1 MHKLIITI
9 LLMLTCSLVI
19 VAQAPS
25 PQVPSPQA
33 LSPQALS
40 PQVRGFVKV
49 DAPVVALTHV
59 RVIDGTG
66 AAAREDQTVVIS
78 KGKIASVSDGASA
91 SSSSNVPSDAQVLD
105 LHGYTVIP
113 GLVGMHDHMFYPM
126 GNGIFGEMAFSFPRL
141 YLAGGVTTIR
151 TTGSTEPYTDL
162 ELKKQIDEGKSPGP
176 KIHPTGPY
184 LEGPGTFVVQMH
196 QLTGPDDAKQTVN
209 LWLDRGVDNF
219 KAYMFI
225 TPAELSAAVAAAHKR
240 GAKVTGHLC
249 SIGFR
254 EAAAIGIDD
263 LEHGVLVDTEFY
275 PWKKPGECPEKLDYE
290 FISKLDVQNGPLHDT
305 ILDLIQRH
313 VAVTSTLPVF
323 EMFVPGRPTI
333 QQRVLDA
340 LSPDARTALLN
351 NKVRAGDESA
361 IQQRYH
367 SDSSPWPAAF
377 KKEMEFEHAF
387 AQAGGLLLAGL
398 DPTGMGGVIAG
409 FGDQREVEL
418 LVEAGFT
425 PLEAIHIA
433 TANGAQFLGEQDRI
447 GTIATGKQADL
458 VVVKGDPSK
467 RIEDIENVETVFKDG
482 IGYDSQKLIES
493 VRGVV
498 GSR

>member
-1 MHKLIITI
+1 
-9 LLMLTCSLVI
+9 MLN
-19 VAQAPS
+19 
-25 PQVPSPQA
+25 
-33 LSPQALS
+33 
-40 PQVRGFVKV
+40 
-49 DAPVVALTHV
+49 
-59 RVIDGTG
+59 
-66 AAAREDQTVVIS
+66 AARLWQVAILQARLRSPAAGALRRFQAMYRTVQTH
-78 KGKIASVSDGASA
+78 SA
-91 SSSSNVPSDAQVLD
+91 PRPSSPNRRFRANRRS
-105 LHGYTVIP
+105 
-113 GLVGMHDHMFYPM
+113 
-126 GNGIFGEMAFSFPRL
+126 
-141 YLAGGVTTIR
+141 
-151 TTGSTEPYTDL
+151 
-162 ELKKQIDEGKSPGP
+162 
-176 KIHPTGPY
+176 
-184 LEGPGTFVVQMH
+184 
-196 QLTGPDDAKQTVN
+196 
-209 LWLDRGVDNF
+209 
-219 KAYMFI
+219 
-225 TPAELSAAVAAAHKR
+225 TPANRPACRRERVRRVHEL
-240 GAKVTGHLC
+240 
-249 SIGFR
+249 
-254 EAAAIGIDD
+254 
-263 LEHGVLVDTEFY
+263 
-275 PWKKPGECPEKLDYE
+275 
-290 FISKLDVQNGPLHDT
+290 
-305 ILDLIQRH
+305 QRH

-340 LSPDARTALLN
+340 LSPDARTAFLN
-351 NKVRAGDESA
+351 NKVRAGDASA

-433 TANGAQFLGEQDRI
+433 TANGAQFFGEQDRI

>member
-1 MHKLIITI
+1 M
-9 LLMLTCSLVI
+9 
-19 VAQAPS
+19 AQT
-25 PQVPSPQA
+25 
-33 LSPQALS
+33 LS
-40 PQVRGFVKV
+40 PQVRAFVKV

-78 KGKIASVSDGASA
+78 KGKIESVSDAASA
-91 SSSSNVPSDAQVLD
+91 GVPKDAQVLD
-105 LHGYTVIP
+105 LHGYSVIP
-113 GLVGMHDHMFYPM
+113 GLVGMHDHIFYPM
-126 GNGIFGEMAFSFPRL
+126 GNGVFGEMAFSFPRL
-141 YLAGGVTTIR
+141 YLAGGATTIR
-151 TTGSTEPYTDL
+151 TTGTLEPYTDL
-162 ELKKQIDEGKSPGP
+162 ELKKQIDKGETPGP
-176 KIHPTGPY
+176 KMHVTGPY
-184 LEGPGTFVVQMH
+184 LEGPGSWSVQMH
-196 QLTGPDDAKQTVN
+196 QLTGPDDATKTVN
-209 LWLDRGVDNF
+209 FWLDQGVDNF

-254 EAAAIGIDD
+254 EAASIGIDD
-263 LEHGVLVDTEFY
+263 LEHGLVVDTEFF
-275 PWKKPGECPEKLDYE
+275 PWKKPGECPDNLDYE
-290 FISKLDVQNGPLHDT
+290 FISKLDVQSGPVHET
-305 ILDLIQRH
+305 ILDLVQHH

-323 EMFVPGRPTI
+323 EMGVPGRPTMQPRI
-333 QQRVLDA
+333 LNA
-340 LSPDARTALLN
+340 LSPDARSAVLN
-351 NKVRAGDESA
+351 NKVRASDVSS
-361 IQQRYH
+361 IRQRYH
-367 SDSSPWPAAF
+367 SETSPWPAAF

-425 PLEAIHIA
+425 PVEAIHIA
-433 TANGAQFLGEQDRI
+433 TANGAQFLGALDQI
-447 GTIATGKQADL
+447 GTIAAGKQADL
-458 VVVKGDPSK
+458 VVIKGDPSK
-467 RIEDIENVETVFKDG
+467 KIEDIENVETVFKDG
-482 IGYDSQKLIES
+482 VGYDSAKLIES

>member
-1 MHKLIITI
+1 MRKLIVVI
-9 LLMLTCSLVI
+9 LQILACSSALV
-19 VAQAPS
+19 S
-25 PQVPSPQA
+25 QVPSPQVK
-33 LSPQALS
+33 P
-40 PQVRGFVKV
+40 FVKV
-49 DAPVVALTHV
+49 DFPVVALTHV

-66 AAAREDQTVVIS
+66 DAAREDQTIVLS
-78 KGKIASVSDGASA
+78 RGKIESVSDAA
-91 SSSSNVPSDAQVLD
+91 AATVPKDAQVLD

-126 GNGIFGEMAFSFPRL
+126 GNGIFGEMAYSFPRL

-151 TTGSTEPYTDL
+151 TTGSIEPYADL
-162 ELKKQIDEGKSPGP
+162 ELKKQIDKGDMPGP
-176 KIHPTGPY
+176 KIHVTGPY
-184 LEGPGTFVVQMH
+184 LEGAGTFAVQMH
-196 QLTGPDDAKQTVN
+196 ELTGPEDATKTVN
-209 LWLDRGVDNF
+209 FWLDQGVDNF

-225 TPAELSAAVAAAHKR
+225 TPAELSAAMTAAHKR

-263 LEHGVLVDTEFY
+263 LEHGLLVDTEFY
-275 PWKKPGECPEKLDYE
+275 PWKKAGECPDKHDYD
-290 FISKLDVQNGPLHDT
+290 FISKLDVANGPLHEM
-305 ILDLIQRH
+305 ILDLVQRH

-323 EMFVPGRPTI
+323 EMFEPGRPAM

-340 LSPDARTALLN
+340 LSADARSAVLS
-351 NKVRAGDESA
+351 NKVRAADVDA
-361 IQQRYH
+361 IRQRYH
-367 SDSSPWPAAF
+367 SDVSPWPAAF
-377 KKEMEFEHAF
+377 KKELEFEHAF

-433 TANGAQFLGEQDRI
+433 TSNGAQFLGESDKI
-447 GTIATGKQADL
+447 GTIAAGKQADL
-458 VVVKGDPSK
+458 VVIKGDPSK
-467 RIEDIENVETVFKDG
+467 KIEDIENVETVFKDG
-482 IGYDSQKLIES
+482 VGYDSGKLIES
-493 VRGVV
+493 VRGVA